1 METIVIWRELPKG
14 EGKAL
19 SRNKD
24 RAISVHSIV
33 KKAQRIRLIYSTS
46 STPEL

>member
-1 METIVIWRELPKG
+1 MMCITKG

-24 RAISVHSIV
+24 RAISVHSIIV

>member
-1 METIVIWRELPKG
+1 MMCITKG

-24 RAISVHSIV
+24 RAISV

>member
-1 METIVIWRELPKG
+1 MMCISFTKG

-46 STPEL
+46 STQEL

>member
-1 METIVIWRELPKG
+1 MMCISFTKG

-33 KKAQRIRLIYSTS
+33 KIRLIYSTS